1 MRTHAPSAE
10 GQAAQV
16 NARRQGVTL
25 PCANPQCSVDSLYF
39 RNGSLHWIDVETSE
53 GSSTAAVNQQIV
65 WLRAEMRLRK
75 RSFDTQNV
83 GTSSQTV
90 QPLRPFRSVIADRRQ
105 GCASY
110 APMVR
115 LNAIGSPEHSKRL
128 PLCPFR
134 ITHRRH
140 IKPLYPLRP
149 DDPT

>member
-1 MRTHAPSAE
+1 MKTHAPSAE

-65 WLRAEMRLRK
+65 WLRA
-75 RSFDTQNV
+75 
-83 GTSSQTV
+83 
-90 QPLRPFRSVIADRRQ
+90 
-105 GCASY
+105 ASY

-140 IKPLYPLRP
+140 IRPQYPLRP

>member
-1 MRTHAPSAE
+1 MKTHAPSAE

-75 RSFDTQNV
+75 RSFDKPR
-83 GTSSQTV
+83 TSELRRRRSGV

-105 GCASY
+105 GA
-110 APMVR
+110 
-115 LNAIGSPEHSKRL
+115 HH
-128 PLCPFR
+128 
-134 ITHRRH
+134 THRW
-140 IKPLYPLRP
+140 YG
-149 DDPT
+149 